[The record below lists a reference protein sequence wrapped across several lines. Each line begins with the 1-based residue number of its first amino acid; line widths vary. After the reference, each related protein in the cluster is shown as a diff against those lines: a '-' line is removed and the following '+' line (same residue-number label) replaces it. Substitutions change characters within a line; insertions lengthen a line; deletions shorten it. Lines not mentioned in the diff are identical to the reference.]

1 MEQSSKSTKYKRK
14 IALNIPLSQPIR
26 TTVNIRKLYKKCNQ
40 CNRRRIDENHQ
51 ICHVCYKTR
60 IIIKPQQSGN
70 TVIDDFITYTQTNC
84 SYRNLKFVPYDQ
96 FKIIEFIAEGGF
108 SKVYKATW
116 VGGSTDWHTSNI
128 DNIVRR
134 RDETVVLKKL
144 KNSKNITSKE
154 LNELKIFYKLSSIL
168 YIGEYFG
175 ITQDYVTKD
184 LIMIMPYYD
193 CGDLSTCLKNDY
205 YKICWKKS
213 SDIEL
218 VKNNPGAIYKSRP
231 LSNMIYSAMSLKSR
245 SINLELDT
253 RKFEESLVVKDNNN
267 NDYLT
272 KEFELDI

>member
-1 MEQSSKSTKYKRK
+1 MMEQSSKSTKYKRK

-84 SYRNLKFVPYDQ
+84 SYGNLKFVPYDQ

-108 SKVYKATW
+108 CKVYKATW
-116 VGGSTDWHTSNI
+116 VGGSTDWPTSNI

-154 LNELKIFYKLSSIL
+154 LNE
-168 YIGEYFG
+168 
-175 ITQDYVTKD
+175 V
-184 LIMIMPYYD
+184 
-193 CGDLSTCLKNDY
+193 
-205 YKICWKKS
+205 
-213 SDIEL
+213 
-218 VKNNPGAIYKSRP
+218 R
-231 LSNMIYSAMSLKSR
+231 
-245 SINLELDT
+245 
-253 RKFEESLVVKDNNN
+253 
-267 NDYLT
+267 
-272 KEFELDI
+272 